1 MSGRMSAN
9 TGRAPR
15 STKALA
21 VETNVNDGTIT
32 SSPGRASSSSAAI
45 SRACVQDVVSSALPD
60 PTVCSSRAWQRF
72 V

>member
-9 TGRAPR
+9 TGLAPR

-21 VETNVNDGTIT
+21 VETNVNDGTMT
-32 SSPGRASSSSAAI
+32 SSPGLRSSSSAAI
-45 SRACVQDVVSSALPD
+45 SRACVQEVVSSALGA
-60 PTVCSSRAWQRF
+60 PTACSSRVWHSF